1 MIYDKNADGSPDPKK
16 GQIGRFEFMLFG
28 VGPEQEQFELK
39 LGRLGEIFNVRNE
52 IDFNWNIPLSLIQ
65 SSLSSARFQ
74 TRDRQVKASAR
85 IHDYFYK
92 MLKSELKPTCTKL

>member
-16 GQIGRFEFMLFG
+16 GQIGRFEFMQFG

-39 LGRLGEIFNVRNE
+39 LGRLGEIFNLRNE
-52 IDFNWNIPLSLIQ
+52 RDLNWNMGSFQIH
-65 SSLSSARFQ
+65 ARFQ
-74 TRDRQVKASAR
+74 TSDRQVKASAR